1 MATKMNLSV
10 FGLILLSVTLSAI
23 AQIVLKH
30 GMTAV
35 ATRDALA
42 VGGLH
47 AITTIL
53 TNAYVIGGLALYGLG
68 MVFWLGVLSRV
79 DVSQAY
85 PFVGLGF
92 LLTMAFGILLLGE
105 PFSLGRATGT
115 LMVLLGVLLVARSN

>member
-1 MATKMNLSV
+1 MKMNLSV
-10 FGLILLSVTLSAI
+10 LGLILLSVTLSAV

-30 GMTAV
+30 GMTAA
-35 ATRDALA
+35 ATREAMA
-42 VGGLH
+42 AGGLH
-47 AITTIL
+47 AVTTIL
-53 TNAYVIGGLALYGLG
+53 TNLYVIGGLALYGLG

-105 PFSLGRATGT
+105 PFSIGRATGT
-115 LMVLLGVLLVARSN
+115 LMVLAGVLLVARSN

>member
-1 MATKMNLSV
+1 MKMNLSV
-10 FGLILLSVTLSAI
+10 LGLILLSVTLSAV

-30 GMTAV
+30 GMTAP
-35 ATRDALA
+35 ATRDAMA
-42 VGGLH
+42 GGGLQ
-47 AITTIL
+47 AVTTII

-92 LLTMAFGILLLGE
+92 LLTMAFGVLLLGE
-105 PFSLGRATGT
+105 PFSVGRAAGT
-115 LMVLLGVLLVARSN
+115 LMVLAGVLLVARSS